1 MDITLDLTPG
11 TALHLPPQHRL
22 HLQLLSGRLWLTR
35 SGDADDHFVTAGCT
49 VAVDG
54 REQVVVECDG
64 PGPARLQLLVHGRSR
79 WSLRRWW
86 RQGQG
91 PRWPAELRA
100 LDVHQLRDIG
110 APPALLQAA
119 HAEARAR
126 QQRLALSQQLGAA

>member
-11 TALHLPPQHRL
+11 AALHLPPQHRL

-35 SGDADDHFVTAGCT
+35 SGDAGDHFVTAGCA

-54 REQVVVECDG
+54 RDHVVVECDG
-64 PGPARLQLLVHGRSR
+64 PGPARLQLLVQGRSP

-86 RQGQG
+86 RQGPGLQ
-91 PRWPAELRA
+91 WPAELRA

-119 HAEARAR
+119 RAEAQAR
-126 QQRLALSQQLGAA
+126 HQRLALTQLLGAT